1 MSDPSLG
8 QCASCGHGL
17 RNERQRFCV
26 HCGTAIPGAPPLR
39 TRTPEE
45 LEKIRALLE
54 EEVRPV
60 SGTWACGTFEPG
72 IGMPPERSLPT
83 PRLPELEAGVC
94 VKCGAP
100 ADASGQVKLLP
111 EIVSDAR
118 QSLSSANETLAA
130 CWGGLRISRGPA
142 LGSREEERLWRG
154 LAGPGYD
161 VFTELDDLQIAE
173 ILIAPCQSC
182 GTSDVYG
189 IRDRLE
195 GWLTVRRV
203 V

>member
-1 MSDPSLG
+1 MSDTSLG
-8 QCASCGHGL
+8 QCASCGHAL
-17 RNERQRFCV
+17 KNERQRFCV

-39 TRTPEE
+39 PRTPEE
-45 LEKIRALLE
+45 LEKARALPE

-60 SGTWACGTFEPG
+60 RDTWACGTFTLG
-72 IGMPPERSLPT
+72 IGMPP

-94 VKCGAP
+94 VKCDAP
-100 ADASGQVKLLP
+100 ADASGQVMLLP
-111 EIVSDAR
+111 EIVSDER
-118 QSLSSANETLAA
+118 QSLSRASETRMA
-130 CWGGLRISRGPA
+130 CSGGLRISRGPA
-142 LGSREEERLWRG
+142 RGSREEERLWRG
-154 LAGPGYD
+154 LAGPGHD

-173 ILIAPCQSC
+173 IMIAPCQSC

-189 IRDRLE
+189 IRDLLE